1 MLRLVRTSVSCLLLI
16 AAAIGSSLL
25 PADHGNS
32 VFAQDFTSDEPLHT
46 DVKFELLLSRER
58 TNGLAGQQWA
68 EIFRQLNVP
77 VRVRQPLFNDKS
89 GIEQQTFGTTR
100 RVTATGLLDHG
111 GDIVFPDRRF
121 SRNDVGKLREWIEEL
136 KTYGAQGA
144 PTGQPLWGM
153 TQAEFDV
160 LHAAMQK
167 PVETATRDL
176 DLTAAIV
183 AIELPEKYPLKFTE
197 AAKTQ
202 IGPVDDIAAVK
213 NDVTGFAKGTAF
225 ALLLREY
232 GVAFA
237 PKRLPDESVIL
248 QVETAEEIDRAW
260 PIGWDPDSLGLS
272 RLQLARDFFLPATI
286 EIDKMTM
293 TQMLDECRKT
303 TKLPVLVDGLAL
315 DSLNYDFNR
324 IVVDYPRRRT
334 SWSLALRT
342 LVGKLQLTQ
351 ELRVDE
357 NNKPFVW
364 ITRFQNEKN
373 ESASKR

>member
-1 MLRLVRTSVSCLLLI
+1 MPHRFRTPLSFLLMI
-16 AAAIGSSLL
+16 ALAIGSALL
-25 PADHGNS
+25 PLRPSAS
-32 VFAQDFTSDEPLHT
+32 VSAQDLTSDEPLHT

-68 EIFRQLNVP
+68 EIFRQLEVP

-100 RVTATGLLDHG
+100 RVTATGLLDPG

-136 KTYGAQGA
+136 RTYGAQGA

-153 TQAEFDV
+153 TQAQFDV

-167 PVETATRDL
+167 PVEASTKDL

-183 AIELPEKYPLKFTE
+183 ALGLPEKYPLTFSV
-197 AAKTQ
+197 AAKAE
-202 IGPVDDIAAVK
+202 IGPVEDIAPVK

-232 GVAFA
+232 GVAFS

-272 RLQLARDFFLPATI
+272 RLHLARDFFLPMAI

-293 TQMLDECRKT
+293 TQMLDECREA

-364 ITRFQNEKN
+364 ITRFQNDKDAA
-373 ESASKR
+373 ASSR